1 MEFLSLWLV
10 FCVPSALVA
19 LSKKRSPLVW
29 GIAGLILGPI
39 GFLTI
44 GFMEKKE
51 DERARRK
58 CLFCAE
64 FIPVEATVCRYCRSE
79 IKPIAPFA
87 SSLTENISAGLQG
100 YQMSET
106 KISEDGIVEV
116 SPAKK
121 ATNAQKTIA
130 VCGLLFLAGVA
141 AVIVFANFFAK

>member
-1 MEFLSLWLV
+1 MNIFFVWIA
-10 FCVPSALVA
+10 FCVPSAVVA

-58 CLFCAE
+58 CPFCAE
-64 FIPVEATVCRYCRSE
+64 YISVEASVCRYCRSE
-79 IKPIAPFA
+79 VKPVASMI
-87 SSLTENISAGLQG
+87 SSLSENISAGLQG
-100 YQMSET
+100 YQVSET
-106 KISEDGIVEV
+106 KVGEDGIVEV

-121 ATNAQKTIA
+121 ATDAQKSIA
-130 VCGLLFLAGVA
+130 ICGLLFLAGVA